1 MKKKETNPKPERT
14 TELEESPGMAEEV
27 HDRVEVVGL
36 LADKHRH
43 SQIVVAAEAAAA
55 VED

>member
-1 MKKKETNPKPERT
+1 M